1 MPAHVSVNKCMF
13 VFQHNVTSV
22 RKLESKISSRPF
34 KAHVQLLRSV
44 AANAVSNQY
53 TCAFQ
58 TVSKRS
64 QLCHYAFLYVHVQLC
79 LCVLSSV
86 ICSN

>member
-58 TVSKRS
+58 TVSKGHSFVIMRFS
-64 QLCHYAFLYVHVQLC
+64 MYMCNCA
-79 LCVLSSV
+79 CVS
-86 ICSN
+86 